1 MGEGPKDLRDDAAR
15 DPRMR
20 SESLAGPA
28 GDDITGRPLTD
39 LDRPAGADTVG
50 YAGGMAPAVPSTIG
64 SGTTGTDLSG
74 TSSDSETGDTAAIRA
89 DIEQTR
95 ANISDTVDA
104 IQQRLSPSN
113 VMSQAADNVRDATER
128 RVRQVAGMAS
138 DTASRVADTT
148 RQVSNRAAYV
158 ARENPWTTAAA
169 VAGVGALAWWLTSR
183 RSRDEDIYEY
193 DDDLLD
199 EVSEESLYYEDFD
212 TEEGRGLM
220 DRMRGSAVPLV
231 VAGAGVGWYLWS
243 RQGGRRSFRTDESPD
258 YDRSWNETEGYGADA
273 GSYRSFDRDRDWASA
288 DASSSTGERVKN
300 VVSSAADRARGA
312 VSEAGDRA
320 RGIVSDAGHRARSV
334 VDDVGARTRN
344 YARTASSQVGQYA
357 RTASSQ
363 VSDAGRR
370 AGSQLSY
377 WMDRNPL
384 AVGAA
389 AMVIGAAVGMALPES
404 RREQRLMGET
414 RDRLFDRAQAMA
426 GDAVDRAKQTARDVA
441 SKATEAM
448 NQAGSQ
454 GNGNAQAS
462 SEAPKNAGF
471 GQNPR

>member
-15 DPRMR
+15 DPRTR
-20 SESLAGPA
+20 NESLAGPT

-39 LDRPAGADTVG
+39 LDRPAGADTLG
-50 YAGGMAPAVPSTIG
+50 YAGGMAPAVPSTG
-64 SGTTGTDLSG
+64 SGTTGTNLSG
-74 TSSDSETGDTAAIRA
+74 TSGDSETGDTAAIRA

-113 VMSQAADNVRDATER
+113 VVSQAADNVRDATQR
-128 RVRQVAGMAS
+128 RVRQVAEVAS
-138 DTASRVADTT
+138 DTASRVATTT
-148 RQVSNRAAYV
+148 RRVSNRAAYV

-183 RSRDEDIYEY
+183 RTSDEDIYEY

-212 TEEGRGLM
+212 TEEGRRLM
-220 DRMRGSAVPLV
+220 DRMRGSAVPLI

-243 RQGGRRSFRTDESPD
+243 RQGHGSFRADESYD

-273 GSYRSFDRDRDWASA
+273 GSYRSFDRDRDWTSA
-288 DASSSTGERVKN
+288 DASSSTGERVRN
-300 VVSSAADRARGA
+300 AVSSATDRARGA

-320 RGIVSDAGHRARSV
+320 RGIVSGAGQRAKSV
-334 VDDVGARTRN
+334 VDDVSARTRN
-344 YARTASSQVGQYA
+344 YARSASSQVGSYA
-357 RTASSQ
+357 KSASAQ

-377 WMDRNPL
+377 WMDHNPL

-404 RREQRLMGET
+404 RRERRLMGET
-414 RDRLFDRAQAMA
+414 RDRLFNRAQEMA

-454 GNGNAQAS
+454 GNGRTQAS
-462 SEAPKNAGF
+462 SDAPKNAGF